1 MESQGEAARVMV
13 SEDTMKLISNHFP
26 SEYNFQFHKEVDVPV
41 AKRKVKSYFVTRSRM
56 DDSYK
61 K

>member
-1 MESQGEAARVMV
+1 MV